1 MNTEEVKEAI
11 AASGDSAYLL
21 LWEACPTAERKFN
34 RLTKGL
40 KELMEEVRESY
51 PEAVYYTASGG
62 FNLLLG
68 ASHSSGEEPNRE
80 LVALSAIGLDVS
92 DGDF

>member
-1 MNTEEVKEAI
+1 MNTEEVKEVI

-21 LWEACPTAERKFN
+21 LWETCPSAERKFK

-40 KELMEEVRESY
+40 KELLEDVRESY

-68 ASHSSGEEPNRE
+68 ESHSGGDEPNRE
-80 LVALSAIGLDVS
+80 LVALSAIGLHVS